1 MASMVIFVSS
11 AKIWTMLVCAIL
23 CGICIGI
30 TTTFFLYDRWSF
42 KRFKHN
48 EEQWARIV
56 AEQREIIAM
65 YQNDTIPDGSR
76 ENINIDVK

>member
-1 MASMVIFVSS
+1 MLMFIFASS
-11 AKIWTMLVCAIL
+11 AKIWTMLVCSIL
-23 CGICIGI
+23 CGICIGV
-30 TTTFFLYDRWSF
+30 TTTFFLYDRWAF

-65 YQNDTIPDGSR
+65 YQNDAIPDGSR